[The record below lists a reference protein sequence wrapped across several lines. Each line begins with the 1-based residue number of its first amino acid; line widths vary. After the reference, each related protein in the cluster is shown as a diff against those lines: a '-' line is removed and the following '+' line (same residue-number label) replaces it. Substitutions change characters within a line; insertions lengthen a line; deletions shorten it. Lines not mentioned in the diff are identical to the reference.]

1 MAPRISRPEGHG
13 SAASAHVVRLC
24 SLHVTHMPLL
34 AGLLCCANGA
44 GPDFHNRGVSTCVGA
59 APDTGTL
66 VTRAWRD
73 TSGWKA
79 HASTEI
85 AHTHFLLHA
94 HAQAHTH
101 KHTTHTHAHV
111 HARTYTHTQ
120 AHSNTRTDMLC
131 RVLLYCPRLHLPAEK
146 RERERLVSLFAKKP
160 APTNVSVYCTETEVC
175 GSGVWGVGVRGRLCV
190 LHKSQDLLEARADV
204 PHSCPGACMK

>member
-1 MAPRISRPEGHG
+1 MAQLLVLTWCAFAPYMSRTCPSLQAS
-13 SAASAHVVRLC
+13 SAAPMGQGQIFTTEALARAWGLLLTRALWSPGPGETRAVGKR
-24 SLHVTHMPLL
+24 TPLL
-34 AGLLCCANGA
+34 RL
-44 GPDFHNRGVSTCVGA
+44 
-59 APDTGTL
+59 
-66 VTRAWRD
+66 
-73 TSGWKA
+73 
-79 HASTEI
+79 
-85 AHTHFLLHA
+85 HTHISYCMHM
-94 HAQAHTH
+94 HRHTH

-131 RVLLYCPRLHLPAEK
+131 RVLLYCPRLHLPADK